1 MIAEH
6 AGRDERRVRPGAL
19 WPLLRR
25 NPAGALGLAGMLIIV
40 LLVVAGPAVI
50 RLDAGTHLE
59 RIYQPPSWRH
69 PLGTDSQGRDVFS
82 QIVHGGR
89 SLLWVAAAAAAL
101 STVIAVAL
109 GSLAALAGGR
119 TAGAVMAVTDAVLTV
134 PHFPLLAVLAGFLR
148 LQSETLLAVIIGLL
162 SWPTLARAVR
172 AQVLSLK
179 AREFVEAAQA
189 LGFGRGHI
197 ILHEILPNLRSYIAI
212 SFVLATTQAVYA
224 QVGLVF
230 LGLVPLASQHWG
242 VMIQYGWSRGAIF
255 HRDSIYSILAP
266 IGAIVWLKLSLVSMA
281 RLFDDI
287 FNPRLQET

>member
-1 MIAEH
+1 MIGDRALPD
-6 AGRDERRVRPGAL
+6 AGRARQTAL
-19 WPLLRR
+19 WTLLRR
-25 NPAGALGLAGMLIIV
+25 NPGGTLGLAGVLIILV
-40 LLVVAGPAVI
+40 LVVVGPLVI
-50 RLDAGTHLE
+50 PLDAATHLE
-59 RIYQPPSWRH
+59 RIYQPPSWGH
-69 PLGTDSQGRDVFS
+69 LLGTDSQGRDTFS

-101 STVIAVAL
+101 STAIAVLL

-119 TAGAVMAVTDAVLTV
+119 TAGVIMAVTDVVLTV
-134 PHFPLLAVLAGFLR
+134 PHFPLLAVLAAFLR
-148 LQSETLLAVIIGLL
+148 LQSETLLAVILGLL

-172 AQVLSLK
+172 AQVLSLR

-197 ILHEILPNLRSYIAI
+197 IVHEILPNLRSYVAI
-212 SFVLATTQAVYA
+212 SFVLATTQAMYA

-242 VMIQYGWSRGAIF
+242 VMIQYGWTRGAIF
-255 HRDSIYSILAP
+255 HSDSVYSILAP
-266 IGAIVWLKLSLVSMA
+266 IGAIAWLKLSLVSMA

-287 FNPRLQET
+287 FNPRLQES

>member
-1 MIAEH
+1 MAERPR
-6 AGRDERRVRPGAL
+6 RDTRRVKLAAL
-19 WPLLRR
+19 RAALRR
-25 NPAGALGLAGMLIIV
+25 NPGGTLGLAGVFIIV
-40 LLVVAGPAVI
+40 ALVVVGPFVI
-50 RLDAGTHLE
+50 PLDTRTHLE
-59 RIYQPPSWRH
+59 QIYQPPSWRH
-69 PLGTDSQGRDVFS
+69 PLGTDSQGRDTFA

-89 SLLWVAAAAAAL
+89 SLLWVAAAAAII

-119 TAGAVMAVTDAVLTV
+119 TAGVVMAVTDVVLTV
-134 PHFPLLAVLAGFLR
+134 PHFPLLAVLAAFLR
-148 LQSETLLAVIIGLL
+148 LQSETLLALILGLL

-172 AQVLSLK
+172 AQVLSLR

-197 ILHEILPNLRSYIAI
+197 ILREILPNLRSYIAI
-212 SFVLATTQAVYA
+212 SFVLATTQAIYA

-255 HRDSIYSILAP
+255 HRDSVYSILAP
-266 IGAIVWLKLSLVSMA
+266 IGAIAWLKLSLVSMA

-287 FNPRLQET
+287 FNPRLQEI